1 MFSTLSRLHLTVFGL
16 FLMLWVANP
25 MVPLLNKNQTF
36 KKKKNPQKAHGH
48 FFICSTEKCNWPFFA
63 RTAFYSEYF
72 FTLSRQQ
79 EKQYKIICWK

>member
-36 KKKKNPQKAHGH
+36 KKKKKKIHKKPMAISSYVVQRNAIGPSLLGQL
-48 FFICSTEKCNWPFFA
+48 FILNISSPFPDN
-63 RTAFYSEYF
+63 
-72 FTLSRQQ
+72 
-79 EKQYKIICWK
+79 KQSSIK